1 MQGYRLRGNERGPV
15 LLFMLG
21 TLLVL
26 LVFGGFAI
34 DLAFYSTTKGELQR
48 SMDAAAL
55 AGAGNLGFDDTVF
68 PTVRQRAWD
77 FANLNPTRANLST
90 LNPTGAINLDQNPG
104 NDPTKD
110 IVLGVWD
117 GTSFTVDDPLDASTV
132 NAVKCQYATNVPTSF
147 LGILGIN
154 ILPVSAQAIAVANP
168 AANPGPTACVAP
180 IGVNGCGWEDPDG
193 FNSQGCGKPLTFI
206 SSSTGTPEAGT
217 NSAAWTN
224 FIPALPQCEPEF
236 ETCCDPE
243 VDPDCPAE
251 EQFAWKEYLTDAIN
265 NIADNTCAGSTA
277 SVNNVTDTN
286 NGLIQ
291 NVVDLLETVLVDKY
305 MATSAAPDW
314 IPVTNADGDVIYN
327 GPGWKLTV
335 AVIKTACPEPGAIT
349 GDHTIIGW
357 TEFVMTQVIN
367 HGNCAVANS
376 ADANTWSLCPPP
388 MNENG
393 APRSPSLRAVYGYLS
408 CELIE
413 SPPTSDP
420 APRSSIASGRKLVQ

>member
-1 MQGYRLRGNERGPV
+1 M

-21 TLLVL
+21 TFLFL
-26 LVFGGFAI
+26 LVFGGLAI
-34 DLAFYSTTKGELQR
+34 DLAFYSTTKSELQR

-55 AGAGNLGFDDTVF
+55 AGAGNLGFDDSVF
-68 PTVRQRAWD
+68 GAVRTEAKR
-77 FANLNPTRANLST
+77 FALLNPTRANLSDDPPP
-90 LNPTGAINLDQNPG
+90 LGEPPGAINLLDE
-104 NDPTKD
+104 D

-117 GTSFTVDDPLDASTV
+117 GTSFTADPPPDGSTV
-132 NAVKCQYATNVPTSF
+132 NAVKCQYATDVPTSF
-147 LGILGIN
+147 LRILGFDT
-154 ILPVSAQAIAVANP
+154 LPVSARAIAVANP

-206 SSSTGTPEAGT
+206 SSSTGTPTAGT

-224 FIPALPQCEPEF
+224 FIPAPPECDL
-236 ETCCDPE
+236 ELDPE
-243 VDPDCPAE
+243 CVE
-251 EQFAWKEYLTDAIN
+251 EGFGWKEYLTDAIN
-265 NIADNTCAGSTA
+265 NIADNTCEGSTA

-335 AVIKTACPEPGAIT
+335 AVIDTACPEPGAIT

-357 TEFVMTQVIN
+357 TDFVMTQVIN

-376 ADANTWSLCPPP
+376 ADANSWSLCPPP

-408 CELIE
+408 CELID
-413 SPPTSDP
+413 SIPTSDP
-420 APRSSIASGRKLVQ
+420 APRSSLATGRKLVQ